1 MFCTII
7 TIVIFMGE
15 VFSSFYNFIMDTI
28 DNMGVYGP
36 LLGSLFIVLE
46 SIIPPLPLFVF
57 ITINF
62 IAFGYVLGFIISW
75 VCTIIGCV
83 ISYYLVKKFLRNF
96 VVKKIKNIDLLTRC
110 MNYIENLSL
119 TKITVILSIPFTPA
133 FMMNIAAG
141 LVNMN
146 FKKFFIAILISKVF
160 LVYFWGFIGTSLV
173 ESFQHPESLITVV
186 IMMLIAY
193 GISLVIKKVFKIN

>member
-75 VCTIIGCV
+75 VCTIIGCI

-133 FMMNIAAG
+133 CMMNIAAG